1 MLRGNLSSQ
10 QPAECYT
17 KTEKKCGA
25 WRQAK
30 QKATTQQKQ
39 SCVLFSRDK
48 TLFVTVACSGSTV
61 RSV

>member
-17 KTEKKCGA
+17 KTEKKCGG

-30 QKATTQQKQ
+30 QKATTQQKRGVNNHV
-39 SCVLFSRDK
+39 CY
-48 TLFVTVACSGSTV
+48 
-61 RSV
+61 SVEIKRYLLL